1 MVARYMSPS
10 STMGSANLSG
20 AVLVND
26 TVTKAETFGGLNRA
40 TMAVGFPTVQALH
53 AAVAALC
60 GASTASA
67 NIAPRRFAAI
77 FRRACEFT

>member
-1 MVARYMSPS
+1 
-10 STMGSANLSG
+10 MGSANLSG

-53 AAVAALC
+53 ACCCGVVRGIYRQRQHSTHAVC
-60 GASTASA
+60 RH
-67 NIAPRRFAAI
+67 I
-77 FRRACEFT
+77 RRASEFA